1 MLPAARSRGLGQTGV
16 VTIPDPVERPYDA
29 ARHAADALA
38 AATGADRHDLLV
50 VLGSGW
56 APAAAQIVIAWSGK
70 LGWPPLLGLIVA
82 VAAGLGII
90 SDRIRKP

>member
-1 MLPAARSRGLGQTGV
+1 MWHALFNLFVAAV
-16 VTIPDPVERPYDA
+16 V
-29 ARHAADALA
+29 
-38 AATGADRHDLLV
+38 
-50 VLGSGW
+50 
-56 APAAAQIVIAWSGK
+56 APAAALIVIAWSGK

>member
-1 MLPAARSRGLGQTGV
+1 MGCRNVACLVQPVRRGV
-16 VTIPDPVERPYDA
+16 V
-29 ARHAADALA
+29 
-38 AATGADRHDLLV
+38 
-50 VLGSGW
+50 
-56 APAAAQIVIAWSGK
+56 APAAALIVIAWSGK